1 MVALVVVGGLVASS
15 LIGIFATEGPNIF
28 GVNAISVVGFIISGV
43 LGAWLLFGVIRS
55 GRL

>member
-1 MVALVVVGGLVASS
+1 VASS

-28 GVNAISVVGFIISGV
+28 GVNAISVVGFIMSGV
-43 LGAWLLFGVIRS
+43 LGAWLLLGVIRS